1 MGPLEGVFNEAW
13 GLYKAHWRHFFV
25 LAIVVYAAL
34 LALNVLLVL
43 TLGRF
48 GAFVSAF
55 VYLAGAFWLQG
66 AIVKAVEDVR
76 DGRAD
81 LSVRQTLESVRPR
94 FNRIAVAGLLA
105 AFGITI
111 GLILLVVPGLVLL
124 TWWILLIP
132 AIVLEDRGV
141 TEAFGR
147 SRELVSGNGWS
158 VFGTIIL
165 TVALFIGIG
174 IVLGLL
180 LFPLEDWLG
189 DLIGDVISNTIF
201 APFAVLT
208 WTLMYY
214 RLRAL
219 KEPAPAVAAAAGS

>member
-25 LAIVVYAAL
+25 LAVAVYALL
-34 LALNVLLVL
+34 LALNVLLVA
-43 TLGRF
+43 TLDTF

-55 VYLAGAFWLQG
+55 IYLAGAFWLQG

-81 LSVRQTLESVRPR
+81 LSVRQTLETVRPH
-94 FNRIAVAGLLA
+94 FNRIAVAGFLA
-105 AFGITI
+105 AVGITI
-111 GLILLVVPGLVLL
+111 GFVLLIVPGLLLL

-132 AIVLEDRGV
+132 AIVLEDRGI

-147 SRELVSGNGWS
+147 SRELVNGNGWS

-165 TVALFIGIG
+165 TVALFIGLG

-180 LFPLEDWLG
+180 LFPLENWLG
-189 DLIGDVISNTIF
+189 DLIGDVVSNTIF

-208 WTLMYY
+208 WTLVYY

-219 KEPAPAVAAAAGS
+219 REPAPAAVGS

>member
-1 MGPLEGVFNEAW
+1 MGPLEGVFGEAW
-13 GLYKAHWRHFFV
+13 AIYKAHWRHFFQ
-25 LAIVVYAAL
+25 LAIIIYAAL
-34 LALNVLLVL
+34 FALSILLVA
-43 TLGRF
+43 TLGWF
-48 GAFVSAF
+48 GALLSAF

-94 FNRIAVAGLLA
+94 FNRIAVGGLA
-105 AFGITI
+105 AAVGITI
-111 GLILLVVPGLVLL
+111 GFIFLIVPGLVLL

-132 AIVLEDRGV
+132 AIVLEDRGIM
-141 TEAFGR
+141 EAFGR

-158 VFGTIIL
+158 VFGTIVL
-165 TVALFIGIG
+165 TVLLFIGVG
-174 IVLGLL
+174 IVLGLIL
-180 LFPLEDWLG
+180 WPLEDWLG
-189 DLIGDVISNTIF
+189 ELIGDVISNTVF

-208 WTLMYY
+208 WTLVYY

-219 KEPAPAVAAAAGS
+219 KEPAPAAVGS